1 MVDISPALYEQLS
14 EAFYKRY
21 NEDETIKKLLT
32 ERTSYAN
39 GNAYALRIG
48 EILGDLLAN
57 IGAGDLPEGRM
68 YYNIAE
74 KVVAPL
80 MRNNYELV
88 ANFCDVIQKFLND
101 KAGISFNPVKP
112 TINEDRLLGI
122 LDEIAN
128 ALNYD
133 EVKTRLP
140 SQMANY
146 SQNVVTDYVQTN
158 AEYHYKAGLN
168 PKIVRRLG
176 YGGEAGTCK
185 WCQRLAGVY
194 DYADVQNAG
203 NDVWRHHEDCF
214 CSIEFIP
221 SKTRGK
227 YKRIY

>member
-1 MVDISPALYEQLS
+1 MVDISPALYE
-14 EAFYKRY
+14 EIREKFIKRY
-21 NEDETIKKLLT
+21 SEDETIRKLLNET
-32 ERTSYAN
+32 ISYAN

-57 IGAGDLPEGRM
+57 ISANDLPDGRM

-74 KVVAPL
+74 KVIAPL
-80 MRNNYELV
+80 MRSNYDLV
-88 ANFCDVIQKFLND
+88 ASFCDFVQKYLNE
-101 KAGISFNPVKP
+101 KAGISFNPLKP
-112 TINEDRLLGI
+112 KINEDRLLGI

-140 SQMANY
+140 SQMANF

-158 AEYHYKAGLN
+158 AEYHYKAGLK

-194 DYADVQNAG
+194 DYADVSDKG

-221 SKTRGK
+221 SKSTGK